1 MSSEG
6 NMLHI
11 PSKTVSMADANSHY
25 FKEISSLNKY
35 VKDELKRDSRLNRNR
50 AIDKKPS
57 LNAVP
62 EEINKSKSREP

>member
-1 MSSEG
+1 
-6 NMLHI
+6 MLHV
-11 PSKTVSMADANSHY
+11 PSKTVYMADSSSHY

>member
-1 MSSEG
+1 MNSKG

-11 PSKTVSMADANSHY
+11 PSKTVSMTDSNLHY

-35 VKDELKRDSRLNRNR
+35 VKSELRRDSRSIGNR
-50 AIDKKPS
+50 ATDKKPS
-57 LNAVP
+57 LNAVS

>member
-1 MSSEG
+1 MNSKG

-11 PSKTVSMADANSHY
+11 PSKTVSMTDSNLHY

-35 VKDELKRDSRLNRNR
+35 VKSELRRDSRLIGNR
-50 AIDKKPS
+50 ATDKKPP
-57 LNAVP
+57 LNAVS

>member
-1 MSSEG
+1 
-6 NMLHI
+6 MLHV
-11 PSKTVSMADANSHY
+11 PSKTVSMADPNSHY

-35 VKDELKRDSRLNRNR
+35 VKDELKRDSRLNRNQ
-50 AIDKKPS
+50 ATDKKPS

>member
-1 MSSEG
+1 MNNKG

-11 PSKTVSMADANSHY
+11 PSKTVSMTDSNLHY